1 MYEFHSARYR
11 QNLVG
16 YTLKRV
22 KNYYIKLFFSS
33 IYLQNKTHFVIVNK
47 IIRNT
52 INISDCYK
60 KNSNIRKR
68 IHPRFLSTDLHMYLL
83 SYQRKCD
90 GKGTQTFLKL
100 ERQYLQDFFTT
111 EHDSIIIPKKVLE
124 HFLNQKTTL
133 PSIFKSNLSS
143 YQENSKK
150 KTFETF
156 LKLFKEQ
163 YFQGFRL

>member
-1 MYEFHSARYR
+1 
-11 QNLVG
+11 
-16 YTLKRV
+16 
-22 KNYYIKLFFSS
+22 
-33 IYLQNKTHFVIVNK
+33 
-47 IIRNT
+47 
-52 INISDCYK
+52 
-60 KNSNIRKR
+60 
-68 IHPRFLSTDLHMYLL
+68 MYLL
-83 SYQRKCD
+83 SYQRKSD

-156 LKLFKEQ
+156 LKLLYYILLYFKEQ

>member
-1 MYEFHSARYR
+1 MNFTRHDIGKIWLATHW
-11 QNLVG
+11 N
-16 YTLKRV
+16 V

-68 IHPRFLSTDLHMYLL
+68 IHPKFLSTDLHMYLL
-83 SYQRKCD
+83 SYQRKSD

-143 YQENSKK
+143 Y
-150 KTFETF
+150 
-156 LKLFKEQ
+156 
-163 YFQGFRL
+163 